1 MTNWR
6 QILSSSKET
15 LSWKIV
21 NEELSFEQFVKA
33 LAPNQ
38 IWETPA
44 QEHSDDRYLI
54 TSKHFFSFQF
64 TQGFKSIRLD
74 NADWLPSIDSQG
86 IRTSVEVAA
95 SDGPFKLVRG
105 NKKLSWQIQP
115 EGDVVAALYF
125 MATYDDMDSNYRS
138 DSKYFADT
146 MANNVEPYIPK
157 DDEGHPVGSVIAKG
171 TYDQADVINAI
182 IYVKI
187 PRAYV
192 DEFTAECWDEVM
204 EIIDSIEE
212 ANNIMHAYQWDTFD
226 IVNITSSSSKETL
239 SWKILFEP
247 DPDLAKLMYAL
258 SGLNYGS
265 IVNTLGMLADVSV
278 RETAGALSVAGYEEE
293 SSIFNDLVDASKDI
307 IKGTMSYNN
316 TNYVSSAD
324 VMEYFI
330 ANQDDFQ
337 DPNLLNIKERWERLA
352 RILREVSDRTVNK
365 TSAVGKHV
373 AWRFQSIPE
382 VSPSTGATIEVFL
395 KGMAIEPEILIAPFL
410 IRFTRHK
417 ALLMNLKAAL
427 QNDDL
432 VDLYNDVVW
441 LQNKID
447 DIVDRTLAEMTLR
460 GVDSL
465 EPSDVI
471 TESESNEFEQKYTA
485 LYNTFKQIV
494 GENYG

>member
-1 MTNWR
+1 M
-6 QILSSSKET
+6 LY
-15 LSWKIV
+15 
-21 NEELSFEQFVKA
+21 A
-33 LAPNQ
+33 LFSNNQ
-38 IWETPA
+38 
-44 QEHSDDRYLI
+44 
-54 TSKHFFSFQF
+54 K
-64 TQGFKSIRLD
+64 
-74 NADWLPSIDSQG
+74 
-86 IRTSVEVAA
+86 
-95 SDGPFKLVRG
+95 
-105 NKKLSWQIQP
+105 
-115 EGDVVAALYF
+115 
-125 MATYDDMDSNYRS
+125 
-138 DSKYFADT
+138 
-146 MANNVEPYIPK
+146 
-157 DDEGHPVGSVIAKG
+157 
-171 TYDQADVINAI
+171 
-182 IYVKI
+182 
-187 PRAYV
+187 
-192 DEFTAECWDEVM
+192 
-204 EIIDSIEE
+204 
-212 ANNIMHAYQWDTFD
+212 
-226 IVNITSSSSKETL
+226 L